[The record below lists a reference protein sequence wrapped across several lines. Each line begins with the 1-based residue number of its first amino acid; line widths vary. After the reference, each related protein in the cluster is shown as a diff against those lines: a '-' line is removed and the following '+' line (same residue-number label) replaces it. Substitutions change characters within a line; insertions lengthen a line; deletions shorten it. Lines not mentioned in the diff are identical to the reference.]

1 MKRLFIQSRKTNK
14 FKRRR
19 ADKLKCLFA
28 IILVL
33 FAVCIVPQSY
43 VNAATDSADS
53 SENYEDV
60 IDNLIDSLDFGGAE
74 ELYSAFADEIVNP
87 TSFKNEVLNL
97 IRGSESRD
105 FGDVLSCLGVL
116 LSGNMKE
123 IMPSMLIVLVIAII
137 SGVFSSFDLNTKGVK
152 DAVFLAC
159 YAVGSSIVFSETAKL
174 AARSL
179 SFISDICGVM
189 QSVYPLFATVSCLC
203 GENNKVKILTP
214 ICAFITQGVNISA
227 ERILIPAV
235 LGVCALSS
243 VASLS
248 ERSSVALTR
257 DSIIDVFKWVIGIAV
272 SLLSVFTAVS
282 GVGGVVRDGISLKT
296 LKYAV
301 GNTVPIIGGFA
312 KEGVEVVVSAAQVIK
327 SGVGAVF
334 LSVLA
339 VVFASMLIRLLCY
352 SLMLSV
358 LNALCSSFAE
368 RRYCDMIVGYKKTVS
383 LIVVVFVA
391 VTILFFTT
399 CYTLLFLQVG
409 M

>member
-1 MKRLFIQSRKTNK
+1 MKLFIQSRKTK
-14 FKRRR
+14 IFKRRR
-19 ADKLKCLFA
+19 TDKLKCLFA
-28 IILVL
+28 VILVL
-33 FAVCIVPQSY
+33 FAVCIVPQRY
-43 VNAATDSADS
+43 ANAATDSSDAC
-53 SENYEDV
+53 ENYEDV
-60 IDNLIDSLDFGGAE
+60 IDSLIDSLDFGAAE
-74 ELYSAFADEIVNP
+74 ELYSGFADEVTNP
-87 TSFKNEVLNL
+87 TSFKSEVLNL
-97 IRGSESRD
+97 IRGGENRN
-105 FGDVLSCLGVL
+105 FGDILSCFGTLFAGNVKEL
-116 LSGNMKE
+116 L
-123 IMPSMLIVLVIAII
+123 PTMLIVLVVAII
-137 SGVFSSFDLNTKGVK
+137 SGIFSSLDLNTKGVK

-159 YAVGSSIVFSETAKL
+159 YAVGSSIVFAETAKL
-174 AARSL
+174 AAKSL
-179 SFISDICGVM
+179 SFISDICGAM

-214 ICAFITQGVNISA
+214 ICAFITQGVNISV
-227 ERILIPAV
+227 ERVLIPAV
-235 LGVCALSS
+235 LGICALSS
-243 VASLS
+243 VAALS

-257 DSIIDVFKWVIGIAV
+257 DSIIDVFKWVIGLAV

-282 GVGGVVRDGISLKT
+282 GVGGAARDGISLRT
-296 LKYAV
+296 LKYTV

-312 KEGVEVVVSAAQVIK
+312 KEGVEVVVLAAQVIK

-339 VVFASMLIRLLCY
+339 VIFASMVIRLLCY
-352 SLMLSV
+352 SLMLSA
-358 LNALCSSFAE
+358 LNTLCSSFAE